1 MKIVKEILPYMFIII
16 IVIILRT
23 FVVTPA
29 QVIGSSMEPTLY
41 NSEIII
47 LNKIHY
53 KLSNIKRFDIVVIKM
68 DNEKALIKRVIGL
81 PGEKVEY
88 KDNKLYINGEYVP
101 EDMTL
106 NDETYDY
113 ILNYDKIPAN
123 KYFVMG
129 DNRNNTLDSR
139 IIGLIDEDNIVGKTN
154 FVFFPLTKIRTV
166 K

>member
-1 MKIVKEILPYMFIII
+1 MKIFKEILPFILIVL
-16 IVIILRT
+16 IVILIRT
-23 FVVTPA
+23 YIITPA

-88 KDNKLYINGEYVP
+88 KDNKLYIK
-101 EDMTL
+101 L
-106 NDETYDY
+106 
-113 ILNYDKIPAN
+113 
-123 KYFVMG
+123 
-129 DNRNNTLDSR
+129 
-139 IIGLIDEDNIVGKTN
+139 
-154 FVFFPLTKIRTV
+154 
-166 K
+166 

>member
-23 FVVTPA
+23 FIVTPA

>member
-1 MKIVKEILPYMFIII
+1 LKGEHMKIIKEILPYMFIII

-88 KDNKLYINGEYVP
+88 KDNKLYIK
-101 EDMTL
+101 L
-106 NDETYDY
+106 
-113 ILNYDKIPAN
+113 
-123 KYFVMG
+123 
-129 DNRNNTLDSR
+129 
-139 IIGLIDEDNIVGKTN
+139 
-154 FVFFPLTKIRTV
+154 
-166 K
+166 